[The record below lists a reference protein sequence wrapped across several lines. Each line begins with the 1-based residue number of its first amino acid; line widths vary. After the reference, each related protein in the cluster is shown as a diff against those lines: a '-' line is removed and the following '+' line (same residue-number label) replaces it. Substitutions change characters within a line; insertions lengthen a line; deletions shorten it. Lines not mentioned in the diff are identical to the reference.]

1 METTA
6 QRLADIEEVWL
17 ENAGDVACISN
28 QCGISQGMVYYRMRK
43 YCYKNGKDYQSYLR
57 HPHKPH
63 KPYERHVYKTQKS
76 ALEKIHRKE
85 PILVKNEED
94 ESYISEL
101 LNSSNDDDV
110 IAGINLLIRKI
121 EKEIYKEWEL
131 HCTLTVVLKS

>member
-28 QCGISQGMVYYRMRK
+28 QCGISQGMVYYTMRK

-76 ALEKIHRKE
+76 ASLGRIHRKE
-85 PILVKNEED
+85 YILTKTSEEMS
-94 ESYISEL
+94 EQVSEL
-101 LNSSNDDDV
+101 LKSSSSKD
-110 IAGINLLIRKI
+110 ILAGIDLLIRMV
-121 EKEIYKEWEL
+121 EKEICRNGNNIV
-131 HCTLTVVLKS
+131 H

>member
-28 QCGISQGMVYYRMRK
+28 QCGISQGMVYYTMRK

-76 ALEKIHRKE
+76 ASLGRIQRKE
-85 PILVKNEED
+85 YILTKTSEEMS
-94 ESYISEL
+94 EQVSEL
-101 LNSSNDDDV
+101 LKSSSSKD
-110 IAGINLLIRKI
+110 ILAGIDLLIRMI
-121 EKEIYKEWEL
+121 EKEICNGNNIV
-131 HCTLTVVLKS
+131 H

>member
-28 QCGISQGMVYYRMRK
+28 QCGISQGMVYYTMRK

-63 KPYERHVYKTQKS
+63 KPYERHVYKKQKS
-76 ALEKIHRKE
+76 ASLGRIQRKE
-85 PILVKNEED
+85 YILTKTSEEMS
-94 ESYISEL
+94 EQVSEL
-101 LNSSNDDDV
+101 LKSSSSKD
-110 IAGINLLIRKI
+110 ILAGIDLLIRMV
-121 EKEIYKEWEL
+121 EKEICRNGNNIV
-131 HCTLTVVLKS
+131 H